1 MLAFTLSMPGVG
13 SWNGRWSGEERV
25 YVKLVPVRAGLKAR
39 AHADLLLKEGHWR
52 YDFGDGWAA
61 GVSVREVDGPE
72 ARQLRCRSAGFCG
85 YDWMVDEIMEHGRI
99 LRLDERVTRA

>member
-13 SWNGRWSGEERV
+13 SWNGRWSGEERIHV
-25 YVKLVPVRAGLKAR
+25 RLVPVRAGAKSRAR
-39 AHADLLLKEGHWR
+39 ADELLAERYWR

-72 ARQLRCRSAGFCG
+72 ARQLQRRSAGFCG

-99 LRLDERVTRA
+99 LRLDERVTPA